1 MRLQFLG
8 PQDKERSIWKAYGNC
23 DFVDRLMVR
32 ASANPVTSRRYVA
45 VIDDDA
51 SVCRSLARLLQLSGY
66 QPIMFESAE
75 QFLSDPVRAHF
86 GCLLVDV
93 QLGGMTGLE
102 MHGKLIEQGDRTP
115 VVYITAFDDPRAQE
129 DAARLGCAGFFR
141 KTDAGPDI
149 LAAVRRVTAGPSPA

>member
-1 MRLQFLG
+1 
-8 PQDKERSIWKAYGNC
+8 
-23 DFVDRLMVR
+23 MVNS
-32 ASANPVTSRRYVA
+32 SADPLTFRRYVA
-45 VIDDDA
+45 IIDDDA

-102 MHGKLIEQGDRTP
+102 MHGKLIEEGDRTP

-129 DAARLGCAGFFR
+129 DAVKLGCAGYFR

-149 LAAVRRVTAGPSPA
+149 LKAVRRVTTGPRPA